1 MPPDFDRFKLS
12 SKRHDDIFEQIK
24 LDLFHD
30 LISDQHPTIICL
42 GGQPGSGKS
51 GLIYVSKNDLG
62 ENTTI
67 INGDEFR
74 RYHPNSRQIFIED
87 EQNYAEL
94 TNPDVRVWTKNL
106 LQHALDNRFNV
117 VFESTMRE
125 PYPIT
130 NTLLQFRENGFTVLA
145 RPMAVSAMESIT
157 GVFMRYEDQ
166 KKMNGYGRM
175 APISAHDE
183 AYQGVLDTA
192 DEIYSKGAAHK
203 IQIYSR
209 SLQQIKE
216 ITPLSGDGVPS
227 RYIEQQRNQPVSMK
241 TAMAIVENWGDI
253 YESMASRKA
262 LGVEYKNAVESWAV
276 VKSEMLARLQV
287 SFTQRAMLSNAIF
300 EIDSMLPSI
309 SKSSED
315 NQIVNKKTIKNEPE
329 P

>member
-1 MPPDFDRFKLS
+1 MPRRAARFRKIWPS
-12 SKRHDDIFEQIK
+12 ICEQ
-24 LDLFHD
+24 
-30 LISDQHPTIICL
+30 
-42 GGQPGSGKS
+42 
-51 GLIYVSKNDLG
+51 NDLG

-130 NTLLQFRENGFTVLA
+130 NTLLQFKERGFTVLA

-166 KKMNGYGRM
+166 KKKYGYGRM

-183 AYQGVLDTA
+183 AYQGVLDTV
-192 DEIYSKGAAHK
+192 DEIFSTGAAHK
-203 IQIYSR
+203 IQIYDR
-209 SLQQIKE
+209 SLQQIRE
-216 ITPLSGDGVPS
+216 IKPLSEDTVPS
-227 RYIEQQRNQPVSMK
+227 RIIEQQRNKPVLMK
-241 TAMAIVENWGDI
+241 TAMGIVENWGDI
-253 YESMASRKA
+253 FESMRSRKA
-262 LGVEYKNAVESWAV
+262 SEVEWLNARESWAV
-276 VKSEMLARLQV
+276 VKSEMYSRLDVNLA
-287 SFTQRAMLSNAIF
+287 QRAMLNNG
-300 EIDSMLPSI
+300 I
-309 SKSSED
+309 SGVDAMVLSDGKSTSG
-315 NQIVNKKTIKNEPE
+315 QSFVNKKEKNLDPE